1 MSLRRPAAALVLV
14 LSAASTAVLRAQ
26 EIRFNAVPYRLENGL
41 KVLAVEDHTVPAI
54 SYYTFFRVGSR
65 NERPGRTGISHLF
78 EHMMFN
84 GAKKYGPG
92 EFDRQIESR
101 GGFSNAF
108 TAEDLTGYHESFP
121 SDALEV
127 VIDMEADRMAALRLG
142 EESLT
147 SEREIVKEER
157 RVSVDNDVEGS
168 MDELLRATAYLAH
181 PYQWPVVGWMA
192 DLDAITV
199 ADCEAYFRTHY
210 APNNAVIVVV
220 GDFKPERLIAL
231 INKAYGAI
239 PTQPPAAPVVNDEPP
254 QQGERRAVLKKAA
267 QLPAIELAYHVP
279 ATSSAEVYA
288 LDLLQIILGSGDSS
302 RLRRR
307 LVHEQELATRVSADN
322 EWRVDPSTFVIY
334 AEARPGVTAE
344 ALEAA
349 LHAEIER
356 AAREGVTE
364 SELRKAKNIRTT
376 SQVRQLKT
384 NDDKAA
390 TLGLF
395 EIYFGGYQKLFTVLK
410 SYEAVKREDVQKAA
424 ARYLTADN
432 RTVVTLVP
440 QEAGPE
446 EVAP

>member
-1 MSLRRPAAALVLV
+1 MILRRTAAALALA
-14 LSAASTAVLRAQ
+14 LSGSALAIQAQ
-26 EIRFNAVPYRLENGL
+26 EIRFNAVPYRLDNGL
-41 KVLAVEDHTVPAI
+41 RVLAVEDHTVPVI

-127 VIDMEADRMAALRLG
+127 VVDMEADRMAGLQIA
-142 EESLT
+142 EESLA
-147 SEREIVKEER
+147 SEREVVKEER
-157 RVSVDNDVEGS
+157 RVSVENDVEGS
-168 MDELLRATAYLAH
+168 IDELLRASAYLAH

-199 ADCEAYFRTHY
+199 ADCEAYFKTHY
-210 APNNAVIVVV
+210 APNNAIIVVV

-231 INKAYGAI
+231 ISKAYGTIAS
-239 PTQPPAAPVVNDEPP
+239 QPPAPAVVKNEPP

-267 QLPAIELAYHVP
+267 QLPAVAVAYHVP
-279 ATSSAEVYA
+279 GTTSAEVYA

-307 LVHEQELATRVSADN
+307 LVHEQELATRVSANN
-322 EWRVDPSTFVIY
+322 EWRVDPSIFTIY
-334 AEARPGVTAE
+334 AEARPGVAAE
-344 ALEAA
+344 TLEAA

-356 AAREGVTE
+356 AVREGVTDA
-364 SELRKAKNIRTT
+364 ELRKAKNIRTT
-376 SQVRQLKT
+376 SQVRELKT
-384 NDDKAA
+384 NDGKAA

-410 SYEAVKREDVQKAA
+410 NYEAVQKTDVLKAA
-424 ARYLTADN
+424 RHLTADN
-432 RTVVTLVP
+432 RTVITLVL
-440 QEAGPE
+440 QDAGPGE
-446 EVAP
+446 AAP